1 MLIYTCQE
9 TNRLAALLSTPP
21 NLSAGRFVNRIL
33 RPEHLNKHP
42 AVRIQ
47 RLWFPPLISSK
58 KTARHSAGRFLV
70 IVSSYAA
77 AELRQE
83 GCRYRLEQGRDTDPG

>member
-9 TNRLAALLSTPP
+9 TKRLVSLLFTPP
-21 NLSAGRFVNRIL
+21 NHFADRFVNRML
-33 RPEHLNKHP
+33 HPEQLGKHA

-58 KTARHSAGRFLV
+58 KTARHMASRFLV
-70 IVSSYAA
+70 IVSFCAV
-77 AELRQE
+77 ELR
-83 GCRYRLEQGRDTDPG
+83 

>member
-9 TNRLAALLSTPP
+9 TNRLASLLSTPP
-21 NLSAGRFVNRIL
+21 NHFADRFVNRML
-33 RPEHLNKHP
+33 YPEQLDKHT

-58 KTARHSAGRFLV
+58 KTARRMASRFLV
-70 IVSSYAA
+70 IVSFCA
-77 AELRQE
+77 AE
-83 GCRYRLEQGRDTDPG
+83 GR